1 MGNKRVF
8 RTEYLMGADRV
19 NFTDGNGL
27 LLYLSC
33 AKGMK
38 KGRGPSFRLCLFLGS
53 WFLVL
58 GSWLL
63 FRVRQVRIVVFHIK
77 GEVNQFV
84 HQVVQ
89 EHRQSR
95 LDGTRFLYLVYHFR
109 KTLWA
114 DIYL

>member
-8 RTEYLMGADRV
+8 RTEYLMGADWV
-19 NFTDGNGL
+19 NFTDGNGR

-38 KGRGPSFRLCLFLGS
+38 KGRGPSFRLCLFS
-53 WFLVL
+53 V

-77 GEVNQFV
+77 GEVKHFV
-84 HQVVQ
+84 RQVVQ
-89 EHRQSR
+89 EHCQSR